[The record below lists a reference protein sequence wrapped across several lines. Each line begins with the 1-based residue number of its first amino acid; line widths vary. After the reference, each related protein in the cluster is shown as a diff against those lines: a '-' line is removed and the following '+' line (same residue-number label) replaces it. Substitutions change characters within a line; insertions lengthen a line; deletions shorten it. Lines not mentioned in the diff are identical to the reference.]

1 VYNARSLDSANSPR
15 AMNQLFEFIGNH
27 PVLVGLFAI
36 LLALFVR
43 NETQRGGRGVTPQEL
58 VNLVNKEGAVVID
71 VRDAKEFAAG
81 HIVDAVNVPHT
92 ALEGRLT
99 ELEKYKEKP
108 ITIVCKMGQH
118 AGAAGTM
125 LRKAGFASVT
135 RLSGGMTEWRN
146 QNLPVVKG
154 S

>member
-1 VYNARSLDSANSPR
+1 MS
-15 AMNQLFEFIGNH
+15 QLFEFVGNH
-27 PVLVGLFAI
+27 PILVGIFAVLLTLFI
-36 LLALFVR
+36 R
-43 NETQRGGRGVTPQEL
+43 NETQRGGRGVSPQEL
-58 VNLVNKEGAVVID
+58 VNLVNKEGAVILD
-71 VRDAKEFAAG
+71 VRDSKEFAAG

-92 ALEGRLT
+92 SLESRLP

-108 ITIVCKMGQH
+108 VTIVCKMGQH
-118 AGAAGTM
+118 AGTAGAM
-125 LRKAGFASVT
+125 LRKAGFASVS

>member
-1 VYNARSLDSANSPR
+1 
-15 AMNQLFEFIGNH
+15 MNQLFEFIGNH
-27 PVLVGLFAI
+27 PVLVGLFAV
-36 LLALFVR
+36 LLALFIR

-58 VNLVNKEGAVVID
+58 VNLVNKEGAVVLD
-71 VRDAKEFAAG
+71 VRDSKEFAAG

-92 ALEGRLT
+92 SLQSRLT

-108 ITIVCKMGQH
+108 VTIVCKMGQH
-118 AGAAGTM
+118 AGAAGAI

-135 RLSGGMTEWRN
+135 RLTGGMTEWRN

-154 S
+154 

>member
-1 VYNARSLDSANSPR
+1 MS
-15 AMNQLFEFIGNH
+15 QLFEFVGNH
-27 PVLVGLFAI
+27 PILIGIFAVLLTLFI
-36 LLALFVR
+36 R
-43 NETQRGGRGVTPQEL
+43 NETQRGGRGVSPQEL

-71 VRDAKEFAAG
+71 VRDSKEFAAG

-92 ALEGRLT
+92 SLEGRLA

-108 ITIVCKMGQH
+108 VTIVCKMGQH
-118 AGAAGTM
+118 AGTAGAV
-125 LRKAGFASVT
+125 LRKAGFASVS

-154 S
+154 